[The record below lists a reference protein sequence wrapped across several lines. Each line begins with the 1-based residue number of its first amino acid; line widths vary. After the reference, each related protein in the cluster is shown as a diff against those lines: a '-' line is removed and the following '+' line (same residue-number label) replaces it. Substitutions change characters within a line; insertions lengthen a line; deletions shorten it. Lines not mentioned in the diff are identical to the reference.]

1 MKVLVADDHPLVRSG
16 IKGVLHDFDPAAIV
30 FEAVDF
36 PAVSR
41 VIESH
46 PDLNLVLL
54 DLNMPGGGGLPGL
67 RELRDGYPALS
78 IVVLSGSENLR
89 DMRGALDAGASG
101 YIPKSSPTE
110 LMISALNLVLSGG
123 VYVPPQILTAR
134 DDKESEGG
142 EVLHVTGLTGR
153 QEEVL
158 GLMRQGKSNKEI
170 AREMNIAESTVKA
183 HVSIILKTLD
193 VTSRAK
199 AILAVEAIEKG

>member
-89 DMRGALDAGASG
+89 DMRGALDAGAKRFTDAMLFAAATS
-101 YIPKSSPTE
+101 
-110 LMISALNLVLSGG
+110 
-123 VYVPPQILTAR
+123 
-134 DDKESEGG
+134 
-142 EVLHVTGLTGR
+142 
-153 QEEVL
+153 
-158 GLMRQGKSNKEI
+158 
-170 AREMNIAESTVKA
+170 IAENTPEGQLVP
-183 HVSIILKTLD
+183 HPLD
-193 VTSRAK
+193 KSVHEKIS
-199 AILAVEAIEKG
+199 LAVYKAACEKEAQA